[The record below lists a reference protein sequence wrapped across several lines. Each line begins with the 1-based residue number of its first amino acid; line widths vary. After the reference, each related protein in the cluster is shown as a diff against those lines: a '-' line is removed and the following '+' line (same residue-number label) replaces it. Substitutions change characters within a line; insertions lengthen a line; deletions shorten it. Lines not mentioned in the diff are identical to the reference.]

1 MIVVA
6 DPNLE
11 AAERGRTIARTEG
24 AVASAEEAILD
35 PGVEAVVI
43 ATPTSTQAS
52 LIEMAVGA
60 GKMAVGAGK
69 AVWCEKPIALNI
81 AETQRVVELVTRT
94 GVPVQVPER
103 RTWRRRDLTAVHLGL

>member
-11 AAERGRTIARTEG
+11 AAERGRTIARTER

-43 ATPTSTQAS
+43 ATPTSTHTS

-60 GKMAVGAGK
+60 GK
-69 AVWCEKPIALNI
+69 AVWCGKPIALNI
-81 AETQRVVELVTRT
+81 AETHRVVELVTRT